1 MLLANVAAE
10 DGQSAD
16 AQRQGEEGLTHG
28 GVDGLPEDE
37 VALGI
42 VHQVVEVG
50 HEVEG
55 QALHTALQ
63 GEGTHGQQ
71 YHHRQQAEHHGLI
84 LIFSTP
90 FCRPRE
96 TTSMLPTTT
105 TKNSRY
111 TTTQAAPPYWP
122 VM

>member
-55 QALHTALQ
+55 QALHAALQ
-63 GEGTHGQQ
+63 GERTHGQQ
-71 YHHRQQAEHHGLI
+71 YHHRQQQSIMAL
-84 LIFSTP
+84 
-90 FCRPRE
+90 
-96 TTSMLPTTT
+96 
-105 TKNSRY
+105 Y
-111 TTTQAAPPYWP
+111 
-122 VM
+122 